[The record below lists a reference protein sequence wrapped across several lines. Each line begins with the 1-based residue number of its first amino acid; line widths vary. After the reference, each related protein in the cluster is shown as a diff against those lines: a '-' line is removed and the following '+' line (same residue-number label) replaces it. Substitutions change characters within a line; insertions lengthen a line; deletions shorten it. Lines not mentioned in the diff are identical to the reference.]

1 MIKHFN
7 TAMAASNGTS
17 SKSGKG
23 GMMGTV
29 VMIAL
34 LAGVAWFGYRYI
46 QSRNQPVKR
55 EEQE

>member
-7 TAMAASNGTS
+7 TAMTASNGTA

-29 VMIAL
+29 VVLAL
-34 LAGVAWFGYRYI
+34 LAGAAYFGYKYI

-55 EEQE
+55 EELD